1 MRFCHLE
8 RLNIT
13 LRSLSPVFIGSGERL
28 SKKEYIFDPR
38 KGMIYFPD
46 FPRLVA
52 FLKSRSLLPAYQDY
66 LLQARNNDFR
76 SFLDQ
81 NRITESDYPSFVSY
95 SIEAGEVARAPN
107 FREVLTFIKDA
118 RGLPYIP
125 GSSVKGAIRT
135 ALAAYFLKKGDWN
148 RSRQEIE
155 RADRSLPPR
164 KYLARETGNLEN
176 RIFNRLE
183 FKDRNGVF
191 IKGAVND
198 LMRGLRISDSAP
210 LSPENLVLT
219 GKYDRMPDGAVN
231 RLPIFRESL
240 KPGSEARLTMTLDLP
255 VLAKVG
261 LNKKNIEEALHAFSD
276 QHYEN
281 FEQYF
286 AESSEDAPTAA
297 QQGVD
302 LILGGGAG
310 YVSKTVTYNLYPD
323 RERALALAGRIMVK
337 QFPRHGHT
345 KDAAVHKSAPHTIKT
360 TMYKGQYYQM
370 GRCELILESE

>member
-28 SKKEYIFDPR
+28 SKKEYIFDPH

-76 SFLDQ
+76 SFLEQ

-95 SIEAGEVARAPN
+95 SIEAGEAARAPN

-155 RADRSLPPR
+155 KADRSLPPR
-164 KYLARETGNLEN
+164 KYLARETGNLE
-176 RIFNRLE
+176 
-183 FKDRNGVF
+183 
-191 IKGAVND
+191 
-198 LMRGLRISDSAP
+198 
-210 LSPENLVLT
+210 
-219 GKYDRMPDGAVN
+219 
-231 RLPIFRESL
+231 
-240 KPGSEARLTMTLDLP
+240 GS
-255 VLAKVG
+255 
-261 LNKKNIEEALHAFSD
+261 
-276 QHYEN
+276 
-281 FEQYF
+281 
-286 AESSEDAPTAA
+286 
-297 QQGVD
+297 
-302 LILGGGAG
+302 
-310 YVSKTVTYNLYPD
+310 
-323 RERALALAGRIMVK
+323 
-337 QFPRHGHT
+337 
-345 KDAAVHKSAPHTIKT
+345 
-360 TMYKGQYYQM
+360 
-370 GRCELILESE
+370 